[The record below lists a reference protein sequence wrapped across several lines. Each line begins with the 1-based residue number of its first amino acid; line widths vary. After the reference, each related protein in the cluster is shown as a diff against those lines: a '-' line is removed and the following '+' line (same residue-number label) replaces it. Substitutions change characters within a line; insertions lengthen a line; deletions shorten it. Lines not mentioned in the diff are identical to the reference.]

1 MPGLLQRIQA
11 RREKRKARRRA
22 RLADNYPHGTEKVAA
37 DAQQRRYKAEGPPY
51 SGGAL

>member
-1 MPGLLQRIQA
+1 MPRLLQRIQA
-11 RREKRKARRRA
+11 RREKRKARRLA